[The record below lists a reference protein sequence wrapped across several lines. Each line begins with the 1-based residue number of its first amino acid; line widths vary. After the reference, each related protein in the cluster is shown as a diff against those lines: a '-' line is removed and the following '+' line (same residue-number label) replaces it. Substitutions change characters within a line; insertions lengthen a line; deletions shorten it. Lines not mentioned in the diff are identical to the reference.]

1 MYLTQGLH
9 RAAQQQPDKV
19 MTVQGARRRT
29 FAQVIRRVSR
39 LASGL
44 RRLGVDDGDRVAMLS
59 LNSDCYNEYLLAVP
73 WANAV
78 LNPVNFRWRV
88 HEIAYCLR
96 DSGSRVLLVD
106 EQDAGMVPA
115 LREAVP
121 GLETVIGVATG
132 GLEGMVDYEELAE
145 SAAPMDDARRGGG
158 DLAGVFYT
166 GGRGDRRR
174 AQRGHALAREP
185 RHFNARNTRIGL
197 RSPAG
202 RADTARRP
210 DVPHMADLWNWVS
223 TLVVGGTHV
232 MLPAFDPRS
241 MFDAIATHQVTAT
254 LVVPTMIQL
263 MVDHPEIGKYDLSSL
278 RNVLYGASP
287 ISQAVLERAMKAFPN
302 AAFTQGYGM
311 TELAPIATLLT
322 PEDHK
327 HERLLRSAGRA
338 APHAEVRVAD
348 GDGHDLPAGTVGE
361 MVVRGGHVMQGYWN
375 KPAETASAMRD
386 GWMHTGD
393 AGYLDVDGYLYIVDR
408 FKDMIV
414 TGGENVYSVEVEV
427 EVENAIASH
436 PAVAQC
442 AVIGIPDERW
452 GESVHAFVVL
462 HPGAAAEVEDI
473 REHTMGLIAGYKAP
487 RSVEV
492 VPALPVSGAGK
503 ILKRELREK
512 YWDGTDRDVH

>member
-166 GGRGDRRR
+166 GGTAGEPK
-174 AQRGHALAREP
+174 GVMLSHANLG
-185 RHFNARNTRIGL
+185 T
-197 RSPAG
+197 
-202 RADTARRP
+202 
-210 DVPHMADLWNWVS
+210 S
-223 TLVVGGTHV
+223 TLGTLASGCVV
-232 MLPAFDPRS
+232 
-241 MFDAIATHQVTAT
+241 Q
-254 LVVPTMIQL
+254 
-263 MVDHPEIGKYDLSSL
+263 
-278 RNVLYGASP
+278 
-287 ISQAVLERAMKAFPN
+287 
-302 AAFTQGYGM
+302 
-311 TELAPIATLLT
+311 
-322 PEDHK
+322 
-327 HERLLRSAGRA
+327 
-338 APHAEVRVAD
+338 
-348 GDGHDLPAGTVGE
+348 
-361 MVVRGGHVMQGYWN
+361 
-375 KPAETASAMRD
+375 
-386 GWMHTGD
+386 
-393 AGYLDVDGYLYIVDR
+393 
-408 FKDMIV
+408 
-414 TGGENVYSVEVEV
+414 
-427 EVENAIASH
+427 
-436 PAVAQC
+436 
-442 AVIGIPDERW
+442 
-452 GESVHAFVVL
+452 
-462 HPGAAAEVEDI
+462 PGARTLHVAPMYPTWRTFGTGCRPWSSAA
-473 REHTMGLIAGYKAP
+473 RT
-487 RSVEV
+487 
-492 VPALPVSGAGK
+492 
-503 ILKRELREK
+503 
-512 YWDGTDRDVH
+512 

>member
-132 GLEGMVDYEELAE
+132 GLEGMVDFEELAE

-166 GGRGDRRR
+166 GGTAGEPKG
-174 AQRGHALAREP
+174 AMLSHANLGTSTLGTLASGCVVQP
-185 RHFNARNTRIGL
+185 GARTL
-197 RSPAG
+197 HVAPMY
-202 RADTARRP
+202 
-210 DVPHMADLWNWVS
+210 HMADRWNWVS

-452 GESVHAFVVL
+452 GESVHAFVVM

>member
-1 MYLTQGLH
+1 MLSHANLGTSTLG
-9 RAAQQQPDKV
+9 
-19 MTVQGARRRT
+19 T
-29 FAQVIRRVSR
+29 
-39 LASGL
+39 LASGC
-44 RRLGVDDGDRVAMLS
+44 VV
-59 LNSDCYNEYLLAVP
+59 
-73 WANAV
+73 
-78 LNPVNFRWRV
+78 
-88 HEIAYCLR
+88 
-96 DSGSRVLLVD
+96 
-106 EQDAGMVPA
+106 Q
-115 LREAVP
+115 P
-121 GLETVIGVATG
+121 GARTLHV
-132 GLEGMVDYEELAE
+132 
-145 SAAPMDDARRGGG
+145 APM
-158 DLAGVFYT
+158 Y
-166 GGRGDRRR
+166 
-174 AQRGHALAREP
+174 
-185 RHFNARNTRIGL
+185 
-197 RSPAG
+197 
-202 RADTARRP
+202 
-210 DVPHMADLWNWVS
+210 HMADLWNWVS

-322 PEDHK
+322 PEEHK

-361 MVVRGGHVMQGYWN
+361 VVVRGGHVMQGYWN

-414 TGGENVYSVEVEV
+414 TGGENVYSV

>member
-106 EQDAGMVPA
+106 EHHAGMVPA

-166 GGRGDRRR
+166 GGTAGEPK
-174 AQRGHALAREP
+174 GVMLSHANLGTSTLGTLASGCVVQP
-185 RHFNARNTRIGL
+185 GARTL
-197 RSPAG
+197 HVAPMY
-202 RADTARRP
+202 
-210 DVPHMADLWNWVS
+210 HMADLWNWVS

-263 MVDHPEIGKYDLSSL
+263 MVDHTEIGKYDLSSL

-361 MVVRGGHVMQGYWN
+361 VVVRGGHVMQGYWN

-414 TGGENVYSVEVEV
+414 TGGENVYSV